1 MNKRFT
7 IIVAM
12 FLSAFAL
19 AQPRAGTR
27 RVVPNLLP
35 EGFVLRGID
44 GSLSR
49 AGQGWFLELAADIGT
64 EKNTVKAGAK
74 LEILPSVVLES
85 MVADANERPTP
96 NYRLWGTVTK
106 YKVKNFIFPLYFL
119 PLQKPITSQ
128 QNRPAE
134 EPGEGSVPVVS
145 DSNDALG
152 IPPEVIAR
160 LNRDSNVR
168 YQPQSESTKP
178 ARLNSV
184 LIDQTGFISELPSE
198 THSVTKEFVFD
209 SLGRN
214 LSCERFKLLPCA
226 ILERVEQQQHTE
238 PDRIRFKVA
247 GIVTQFEGAEYL
259 LLHRAVRSYN
269 HGNFGK

>member
-12 FLSAFAL
+12 FLSASAL
-19 AQPRAGTR
+19 AQPQAGTR
-27 RVVPNLLP
+27 RNAHTLLA
-35 EGFVLRGID
+35 EGFILRGID

-49 AGQGWFLELAADIGT
+49 TSQGCFFELAADISA
-64 EKNTVKAGAK
+64 EKNTFKAGTK
-74 LEILPSVVLES
+74 LEILPSAILES
-85 MVADANERPTP
+85 MTTDVNERPTP

-106 YKVKNFIFPLYFL
+106 YKDRNFIFPLYFL
-119 PLQKPITSQ
+119 PLQKATTLQ
-128 QNRPAE
+128 QNKPAE
-134 EPGEGSVPVVS
+134 KSTEDSAKKVS

-152 IPPEVIAR
+152 IPPEVIAK

-168 YQPQSESTKP
+168 YQPQSESIKP
-178 ARLNSV
+178 AKLNSM
-184 LIDQTGFISELPSE
+184 LIDRTGFISELPSE
-198 THSVTKEFVFD
+198 THSVTKEFVID

-226 ILERVEQQQHTE
+226 VLERIERQQNTE
-238 PDRIRFKVA
+238 PDHIRFKVA
-247 GIVTQFEGAEYL
+247 GVVTQFQGTEYL
-259 LLHRAVRSYN
+259 LLHRAVRAYN